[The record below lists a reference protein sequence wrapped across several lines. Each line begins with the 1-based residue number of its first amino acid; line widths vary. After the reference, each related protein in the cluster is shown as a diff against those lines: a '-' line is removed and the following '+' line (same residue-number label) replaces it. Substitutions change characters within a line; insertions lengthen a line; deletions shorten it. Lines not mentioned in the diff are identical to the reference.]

1 MSLSSAYTCGKM
13 GQIGSATHDKCRPR
27 DFPHVSH
34 GISSGLTTS
43 SRLLILRL
51 RRFSPQ
57 PESQMQNG
65 SPRQVT
71 DLLAQ
76 WRAGDREALDALMP
90 LVYEELRRLAGYYLR
105 QERPD
110 HTLQS
115 TALVHEAYMRLV
127 GQNPPEWKSRAH
139 FFGVAARL
147 MRQILVDHA
156 RTSRAAKRGGD
167 SLKLTLDE
175 GMVGAKGKNLDIL
188 ALDGAL
194 NGLAQLHPQQSQIV
208 ELRFFSGLSIE
219 DTSEVLGISPA
230 TVKRNWTTARAW
242 LFREMNQSEQP

>member
-1 MSLSSAYTCGKM
+1 
-13 GQIGSATHDKCRPR
+13 
-27 DFPHVSH
+27 
-34 GISSGLTTS
+34 
-43 SRLLILRL
+43 
-51 RRFSPQ
+51 
-57 PESQMQNG
+57 MQNG

-76 WRAGDREALDALMP
+76 WRAGDREALDSLMP
-90 LVYEELRRLAGYYLR
+90 LVYEELRHLARHYLR

-115 TALVHEAYMRLV
+115 TALVHEAFMRLV
-127 GQNPPEWKSRAH
+127 GQNPSEWKSRAH
-139 FFGVAARL
+139 FYGIAARL

-156 RTSRAAKRGGD
+156 RNRRAAKRGGN
-167 SLKLTLDE
+167 SLKLTLNE
-175 GMVGAKGKNLDIL
+175 ALAGSKGKDLDIL
-188 ALDGAL
+188 ALDDAL
-194 NGLAQLHPQQSQIV
+194 NNLAQLNPQQSHIV

-219 DTSEVLGISPA
+219 DTSEVLGVSPA